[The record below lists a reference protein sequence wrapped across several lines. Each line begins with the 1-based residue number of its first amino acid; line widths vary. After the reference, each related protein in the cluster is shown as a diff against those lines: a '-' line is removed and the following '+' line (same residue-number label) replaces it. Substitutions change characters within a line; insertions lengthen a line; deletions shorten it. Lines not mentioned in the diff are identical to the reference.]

1 MAGWRSDG
9 WTQVA
14 ETGQPYE
21 GELIALRLR
30 AAGIEAKVVDQTFR
44 QEPLP
49 SVRSFAVVRVLV
61 PEGREAQA
69 REVLARL
76 VELPLDA
83 ESDPDPADAPEAAGA
98 AGQKEKKE
106 GA

>member
-49 SVRSFAVVRVLV
+49 IVRSFAVVRVLV
-61 PEGREAQA
+61 PEGEEAAA
-69 REVLARL
+69 REVLARPAD
-76 VELPLDA
+76 LPSDA
-83 ESDPDPADAPEAAGA
+83 ESVADSAD
-98 AGQKEKKE
+98 EK
-106 GA
+106 GR